1 MSILTRSG
9 TVRAGEPEI
18 DPGSLSDRLKL
29 NDLLDRI
36 ANQDRNALREV
47 YYLTSRKLF
56 GTCLRIT
63 GDRQSAEDILHD
75 TYLKIWARAQTW
87 DGARGTA
94 MTWMLAIARNKS
106 LDWRR
111 AQTIRV
117 GLAED
122 VTEIGEP
129 RPCAFEYLLQQES
142 ARHIR
147 SCISTLSYEQ
157 QHAILAAFFHGAT
170 YPELAKYTGAPLAT
184 IKSRVRRGLATLRQ
198 QLLLADHQQ
207 AQYNH

>member
-9 TVRAGEPEI
+9 TVGAGEAEI
-18 DPGSLSDRLKL
+18 GLVSLHDRFRL
-29 NDLLDRI
+29 NDLLGRV
-36 ANQDRNALREV
+36 ANQDRHALREV
-47 YYLTSRKLF
+47 YGLTSRKLF
-56 GTCLRIT
+56 GTCLQIT

-87 DGARGTA
+87 DVARGTA

-117 GLAED
+117 GLVED
-122 VTEIGEP
+122 VTEVGEP
-129 RPCAFEYLLQQES
+129 RPCAFESLVQQES
-142 ARHIR
+142 ASHIR

-157 QHAILAAFFHGAT
+157 QHPILAAFYHGAT
-170 YPELAKYTGAPLAT
+170 YPELAKNTGVPLAT
-184 IKSRVRRGLATLRQ
+184 IKSRVRRGLATLRY
-198 QLLLADHQQ
+198 QLLLADQ
-207 AQYNH
+207 